1 MHGVADRTVV
11 VLGGGSGGLVAA
23 RRLRQL
29 LDPADRVVLID
40 RNATYRYAPSILWV
54 MSGTR
59 RPEQITRDLRTLR
72 RRGIEVVIGDIRT
85 IDTAE
90 RRVQTSSGAVYYDRL
105 VISLGADFALDTL
118 PGFGDA
124 AHNLYTVEGALDA
137 RDALQRLGRGRV
149 VVLVSRLPFKCP
161 AAPYEAA
168 LLAEAVLRSRGVR
181 DHTSVDVITP
191 EGLPMPTAG
200 PVIGEALAG
209 VLHDRGIGFHP
220 NSTVERVDP
229 DEKTLVLTD
238 GERVAYDM
246 LIGVP
251 PHAAPEVARSAGLA
265 AASGFIPVDR
275 GTLATSADGVF
286 AIGDV
291 TTIPIGGG
299 KQLPKAGVFAHAEA
313 EVVSRRIAAELR
325 GTESREHFD
334 GHGAC
339 FVEMGHGV
347 AAYATGDCYAAG
359 GPDVQMC
366 QPGRRWHALKVGF
379 EQYWLRRW
387 WL

>member
-1 MHGVADRTVV
+1 MADRTVV
-11 VLGGGSGGLVAA
+11 ILGGGTGGLVAA
-23 RRLRQL
+23 RRLRRL

-40 RNATYRYAPSILWV
+40 RSATYRYAPSFLWV
-54 MSGTR
+54 MTGAR

-72 RRGIEVVIGDIRT
+72 RRGIEVVIADVRA
-85 IDTAE
+85 IDTVNRSIE
-90 RRVQTSSGAVYYDRL
+90 TPSGVIGYDHL
-105 VISLGADFALDTL
+105 VVSLGANLVPEAL
-118 PGFGDA
+118 PGFADA
-124 AHNLYTVEGALDA
+124 AHNLYTIDGAVGA
-137 RDALQRLGRGRV
+137 RDALQRLDSGRV

-168 LLAEAVLRSRGVR
+168 LLAEAVLRRRGVR
-181 DHTSVDVITP
+181 DRTSVDVVTP

-209 VLHDRGIGFHP
+209 VLRDRDIGFHP
-220 NSTVERVDP
+220 GSTVERVDAA
-229 DEKTLVLTD
+229 EKSLVLAD
-238 GERVAYDM
+238 GGRVAYDV

-251 PHAAPEVARSAGLA
+251 PHAAPEVARTAGLA
-265 AASGFIPVDR
+265 AESGFIPVDR
-275 GTLATSADGVF
+275 ATLATSADGVF

-291 TTIPIGGG
+291 TVIPIAGG
-299 KQLPKAGVFAHAEA
+299 KMLPKAGVFAHAEA

-325 GTESREHFD
+325 GGDSRKHFD

-339 FVEMGHGV
+339 FVEMGDGI
-347 AAYATGDCYAAG
+347 AAYATGDFYAEGA
-359 GPDVQMC
+359 PDVHMRN
-366 QPGRRWHALKVGF
+366 PGRRWHALKVGF

>member
-1 MHGVADRTVV
+1 MADGTVV
-11 VLGGGSGGLVAA
+11 ILGGGSGGLVAA
-23 RRLRQL
+23 RRLRRL

-40 RNATYRYAPSILWV
+40 RSATYRYAPSFLWV
-54 MSGTR
+54 MTGIR

-72 RRGIEVVIGDIRT
+72 RRGIEVVIGDIRA

-90 RRVQTSSGAVYYDRL
+90 RSIETSSGNVDYDRL
-105 VISLGADFALDTL
+105 VISLGADLAPDAL

-124 AHNLYTVEGALDA
+124 AHNLYTIDGAVGA
-137 RDALQRLGRGRV
+137 RDALQRFSGGRV

-168 LLAEAVLRSRGVR
+168 LLAEAVLRRRGVR
-181 DHTSVDVITP
+181 DRSSIDVVTP

-200 PVIGEALAG
+200 PVIGEALSA
-209 VLHDRGIGFHP
+209 VLRDRGIGFHP

-229 DEKTLVLTD
+229 DDKTLVLTD
-238 GERVAYDM
+238 GARVTYDM
-246 LIGVP
+246 LVGVP
-251 PHAAPEVARSAGLA
+251 PHAAPEEARTAGLA
-265 AASGFIPVDR
+265 AESGFIPVDR

-291 TTIPIGGG
+291 TTITIAGG
-299 KQLPKAGVFAHAEA
+299 KVLPKAGVFAHAEA
-313 EVVSRRIAAELR
+313 EVVAHRIAAELR
-325 GTESREHFD
+325 GEDSRAHFD

-339 FVEMGHGV
+339 FVEMGDGV
-347 AAYATGDCYAAG
+347 AAYATGDFYAAG
-359 GPDVQMC
+359 GADVQMR